1 MPAGFHSLPTDVQ
14 RTVLRLA
21 CADTATARQ
30 LCRVCRAFAAYAYLT
45 ERARTSLDIST
56 PEGARHLPYLP
67 HLRSIEC
74 PAHLL
79 GDTAHTRY
87 ADSILST
94 HLAAWSALTSLE
106 FRGDCPAHF
115 VNCLHLAPQLSQLTF
130 SGVAA
135 ASEGACPAASE
146 GACALHGV
154 WQLTQLRALSINFT
168 AALPGDPP
176 AFQQLSQLQLLT
188 RLQYEAP
195 FFGAEGAFGELA
207 LANAVGSVPGLQ
219 ALILGR
225 WPCTQELSE
234 PATWRALM
242 QSVSKLTRLTLL
254 KFENWDLDPIS
265 SAVYMPA
272 LACTLRTLRAL
283 SHLEL
288 HGDTDWEM
296 GSVNSAGT
304 DAGSALV
311 AAIGTL
317 TQLHTLALYDLEAV
331 DVRDCC
337 RQLAPL
343 VDLQHL
349 TLRNLPPWEPSD
361 GAPEVADE
369 SSFVHLL
376 SSMTRL
382 QTLVLEQVGFGGRDA
397 LRMFCVVIPTLAD
410 LRLLDVQCNQLGA
423 APLMAL
429 AHSCRQLPKL
439 RVLCGSSEI
448 EDLNWVAGDG
458 VFREG

>member
-1 MPAGFHSLPTDVQ
+1 MVLAGFRSLPTDVQ

-21 CADTATARQ
+21 CADTATAQQLRQ
-30 LCRVCRAFAAYAYLT
+30 VCRAFAAYAYLT

-56 PEGARHLPYLP
+56 PEGARNLPYLP

-74 PAHLL
+74 PSHLL

-106 FRGDCPAHF
+106 FRGDRPPHF

-130 SGVAA
+130 FGV
-135 ASEGACPAASE
+135 PAASE
-146 GACALHGV
+146 GACALHDV

-168 AALPGDPP
+168 APLPGAPP

-207 LANAVGSVPGLQ
+207 LANAVGSVPALQ

-234 PATWRALM
+234 PATWQALM

-296 GSVNSAGT
+296 GSVDSAGT
-304 DAGSALV
+304 DTGSALV

-317 TQLHTLALYDLEAV
+317 HLHTLVLCNLEAV
-331 DVRDCC
+331 DARNCC
-337 RQLAPL
+337 RHLAPL

-349 TLRNLPPWEPSD
+349 TLTNLPPWEPYD
-361 GAPEVADE
+361 GAPEVAGE

-382 QTLVLEQVGFGGRDA
+382 QTLALEQVGVGGRDA

-439 RVLCGSSEI
+439 RVLCESSEI

-458 VFREG
+458 VFRDGSVCV